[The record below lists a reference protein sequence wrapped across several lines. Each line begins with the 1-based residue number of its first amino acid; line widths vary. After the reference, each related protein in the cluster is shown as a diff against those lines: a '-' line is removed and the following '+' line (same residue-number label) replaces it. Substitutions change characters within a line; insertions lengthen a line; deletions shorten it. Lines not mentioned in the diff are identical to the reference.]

1 MLFHFRVLRSHG
13 NSSRFQKKIW
23 KHTFLEMNTKKPKS
37 NNAAS
42 WRFILL
48 LLSAH
53 TKHETKKFKISNT
66 LKSLCYGI

>member
-1 MLFHFRVLRSHG
+1 MLFLAPCVPTEIRPVS
-13 NSSRFQKKIW
+13 KKIW
-23 KHTFLEMNTKKPKS
+23 KRTFLEMNTKKPKS